1 MKKLAIFIAKGI
13 DSNSIFDL
21 SDKSNRDNC
30 LLPYSLLR
38 ELLSQ
43 NQFEINTIDVANTA
57 SPCFTL
63 HMNVNDIQNKLTP
76 NYLLMLETPQIYP
89 SNGISSNWMNYRKI
103 FTWRDDL
110 VDGEQFIKINFPN
123 PITIPNVDGWADRPH
138 FSCMIAGNKY
148 LAIQDDRD
156 LYKERLN
163 VIRWFE
169 RYAPSEFNLYGN
181 GWDTPTFRNRLIG
194 KPFHHLYKIIKLYFK
209 LSPFPSYHGRVEH
222 KKDVLL
228 KTRFSFCYENVR
240 DLPGYITEKI
250 FDSFFSGCVP
260 VYWGANNISEYIP
273 EDCFIDRR
281 KFKDTESVYRFLK
294 GITEKEFLNYQECI
308 ANFLGSEAVV
318 PFSAEAFADTI
329 VKTIVK
335 DLENQA

>member
-13 DSNSIFDL
+13 HSNSIFDFTG
-21 SDKSNRDNC
+21 KSNRDNC
-30 LLPYSLLR
+30 LLPYYLLR
-38 ELLSQ
+38 ESFLQ
-43 NQFEINTIDVANTA
+43 NQFEINTIDVAKTV
-57 SPCFTL
+57 SPCFEL
-63 HMNVNDIQNKLTP
+63 HMNVNDVLSTFTP
-76 NYLLMLETPQIYP
+76 SYLLMLETPQIYP
-89 SNGISSNWMNYRKI
+89 ANSISSKWQNYRKI

-110 VDGEQFIKINFPN
+110 VDSEYFIKINFPN

-138 FSCMIAGNKY
+138 FSCIIAGNKY

-169 RYAPSEFNLYGN
+169 SHAPSEFNLYGN
-181 GWDTPTFRNRLIG
+181 GWDIPTFKYRLIG
-194 KPFHHLYKIIKLYFK
+194 KAFQRLHKIIKPFFN
-209 LSPFPSYHGRVEH
+209 LSPFPSYRGKVEH
-222 KKDVLL
+222 KRDVLL

-260 VYWGANNISEYIP
+260 VYWGASNISEYIP

-294 GITEKEFLNYQECI
+294 GITEKEFLNYQQRI
-308 ANFLGSEAVV
+308 VNFLASEAAV

-335 DLENQA
+335 DLEHKP

>member
-1 MKKLAIFIAKGI
+1 LKKLAIFIAKGI

-21 SDKSNRDNC
+21 TEKSNRDDC
-30 LLPYSLLR
+30 LLPYYLLR
-38 ELLSQ
+38 KLLLH
-43 NQFEINTIDVANTA
+43 NQIEINTIDVANTD
-57 SPCFTL
+57 SPCFAL

-89 SNGISSNWMNYRKI
+89 SNGNSSNWMNYRKV

-110 VDGEQFIKINFPN
+110 VDGEHFIKVNFPN
-123 PITIPNVDGWADRPH
+123 PMTIPNVDGWSKRPD
-138 FSCMIAGNKY
+138 FSCMISGNKY

-169 RYAPSEFNLYGN
+169 SHAPSEFNLYGN
-181 GWDTPTFRNRLIG
+181 GWDIPTFKYRLIG
-194 KPFHHLYKIIKLYFK
+194 GAFQYLHKIIKSFFK
-209 LSPFPSYHGRVEH
+209 FSPFPSYRGKVER
-222 KKDVLL
+222 KRDVLL

-260 VYWGANNISEYIP
+260 VYWGASNICEYIP

-281 KFKDTESVYRFLK
+281 KFKDTESVYLFLK
-294 GITEKEFLNYQECI
+294 GMTEKEFVNYQQCI
-308 ANFLGSEAVV
+308 ANFLASEAAV

-335 DLENQA
+335 DLEHQA